1 MLVKLLMFASVFLC
15 TFYIWGETQNP
26 WVRFIILALFAAVIY
41 KFSTMGTEF

>member
-15 TFYIWGETQNP
+15 AFYIWGETQNP

-41 KFSTMGTEF
+41 KASTMAIKF